1 MQKWE
6 KQYSHL
12 TVGDSGD
19 RICELAPVLSDRLR
33 MDIMS
38 DNGQMTA
45 KELDSKDEQ
54 LKK

>member
-33 MDIMS
+33 MDVNT
-38 DNGQMTA
+38 DNGQVTA
-45 KELDSKDEQ
+45 KELDSKDEY